1 MTEGDLAPC
10 TLSVEDVSWI
20 RAMAQ
25 DHATHVLSGEFE
37 KMRES
42 FSEDIILMA
51 PNMPE
56 VVGKAALAEWQD
68 QWAGVSYDTYELS
81 VEEIIG
87 CGDVAF
93 VRMSY
98 SMSFTLPGATDL
110 LSDTGRAIHVLRKQP
125 DNTWLIVRDFF
136 HSDKPLPPG

>member
-1 MTEGDLAPC
+1 MEQ
-10 TLSVEDVSWI
+10 E
-20 RAMAQ
+20 
-25 DHATHVLSGEFE
+25 HATQVLSGEFE

-42 FSEDIILMA
+42 FAEDIILMA

-68 QWAGVSYDTYELS
+68 QWVGVSYDTYELT

-98 SMSFTLPGATDL
+98 SMSFTLPGTTDV
-110 LSDTGRAIHVLRKQP
+110 LSDTGRGAHVLRKQP

-136 HSDKPLPPG
+136 HSDKPLPPP